1 MLLHSN
7 SESGNKNND
16 SDDKIMDGKTK
27 VYKVVII
34 GPSQR
39 FLSGISYVTL
49 LLSNSLADYFNVT
62 ALLFR
67 HMLPK
72 KLFPGYKRVG
82 SPLAELGYISKI
94 DVVELLDWYNPLTW
108 IKGSKYIQRGD
119 VIIFQWWTSSVA
131 HMYLVIAL
139 LNVKKKPI
147 IIEFHEI
154 VDPMEHGFF
163 VLRFYSKI
171 MGTLIRRLATF
182 YIVHSEIDRKL
193 ISSHY
198 DICLER
204 VRVIPIG
211 IFDQYKK
218 IEKVLAKEQLG
229 IRENHVILF
238 FGLIRPYKGVKY
250 LVKAFENL
258 PADYI
263 QNSRLLVVG
272 EAWED
277 LELCT
282 LVEKSPVKSQISLID
297 RYVGDSEIPAY
308 FSAADVLV
316 MPYIRASQSG
326 VAHIGMEFGIPIIA
340 TRVGGLEESLGKYK
354 GTYFINPM
362 DSDELARVIQDTLVN
377 KKVFEPPDELRWDT
391 IAGQWKDL
399 IIDLQSEKYG

>member
-1 MLLHSN
+1 M
-7 SESGNKNND
+7 EP
-16 SDDKIMDGKTK
+16 KTRMH
-27 VYKVVII
+27 YVVII

-49 LLSNSLADYFNVT
+49 LLSNSLADYFSVT

-67 HMLPK
+67 NMLPK

-82 SPLAELGYISKI
+82 ATLADCGYRSDIT
-94 DVVELLDWYNPLTW
+94 VVELLDWYNPLTW
-108 IKGSKYIQRGD
+108 IHARKYIRQGD

-139 LNVKKKPI
+139 MNLNKKPI
-147 IIEFHEI
+147 IIEFHET
-154 VDPMEHGFF
+154 VDPLEHGFF
-163 VLRFYSKI
+163 VLRLYSKI

-182 YIVHSEIDRKL
+182 YIVHSEIDRQL

-198 DICLER
+198 DIDPEKI
-204 VRVIPIG
+204 RVIPIG

-218 IEKVLAKEQLG
+218 IDKRQAKEQLG
-229 IRENHVILF
+229 ISESNVILF

-250 LVKAFENL
+250 LVKAYESL
-258 PADYI
+258 SHDLI
-263 QNSRLLVVG
+263 QNSRLLIVG

-277 LELCT
+277 QELGKIIA
-282 LVEKSPVKSQISLID
+282 KSPVKSQISLID
-297 RYVGDSEIPAY
+297 RYVGDSEIPFY
-308 FSAADVLV
+308 FSASDALV

-340 TRVGGLEESLGKYK
+340 TRVGGLEESLGKYG
-354 GTYFINPM
+354 GTSFINPM
-362 DSDELARVIQDTLVN
+362 DPDELARVIEQTLSN
-377 KKVFEPPDELRWDT
+377 KKLFEAPGELRWDV

-399 IIDLQSEKYG
+399 INGLQSDKYG